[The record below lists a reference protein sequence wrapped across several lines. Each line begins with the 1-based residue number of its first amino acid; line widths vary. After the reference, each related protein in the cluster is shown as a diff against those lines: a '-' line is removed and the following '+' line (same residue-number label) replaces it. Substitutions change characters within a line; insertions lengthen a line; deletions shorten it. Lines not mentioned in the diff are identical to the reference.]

1 MHKVL
6 IGVFPLV
13 FLVGCSCEAPV
24 QRATQ
29 PCLYKDQKLCKDR
42 DIFQMKS
49 ELYLTALQKYTDC
62 VYTRSRY
69 AYNLKENCGKQPEWK
84 DFK

>member
-1 MHKVL
+1 MHKFL

-29 PCLYKDQKLCKDR
+29 PCFFKDQKLCRDR
-42 DIFQMKS
+42 EVLQIKS
-49 ELYLTALQKYTDC
+49 DLFLAAVQKFDDC
-62 VYTRSRY
+62 IWRQSRTGLN
-69 AYNLKENCGKQPEWK
+69 ACGKRPEWK